1 MNAPSTPKMHH
12 AADFAQSIGMSHNWV
27 QQGRL
32 RTLLPAEYV
41 YLKVNLAAKGVPKG
55 EKDKIRMSPKLTVIA
70 GPGHG
75 TTYQISGDRFS
86 IGRDSQNHFS
96 IPDTSVSREH
106 CVIVREA
113 DGFFIRDLQ
122 SHNGTQV
129 NDVPIKDQLLAH
141 RDCISIGHTVLQFLL
156 RDDVVFEET
165 AETGTISILA
175 DKNSFLGAS
184 AAAADLQA
192 LLRVSTMLHSFHAI
206 YRGRGSSAR
215 TMLEQHLLA
224 LIIEVI
230 PASRGAI
237 LLYEDGFDEPSS
249 LSIKDQDSRP
259 QRPVTVSRHLVKRV
273 LTEACGLLVEDS
285 ADRSLVLAPL
295 VIRQEACGVIYLE
308 GAAFRETHLQ
318 LLVAIS
324 QLASMAME
332 NAFQLEW
339 LETENERLE
348 AELHPDHH
356 MIGDS
361 APLRD
366 LQRSI
371 ARAAQSNS
379 TVLILGETGTG
390 KELTARAIHQ
400 NGSRAAK
407 PFVGINCAAL
417 SETLLESE
425 LFGHEKGAFTGAVV
439 QKKGRLEFANGGTV
453 FLDEIGEMPL
463 QLQVKLLRVLQERQ
477 VERVGGTQPVKLDIR
492 LIAATNR
499 NLEEEVRAGRFR
511 QDLYYRLNVV
521 TLKTPALRDRPS
533 DILPL
538 AMHFAAKFGQQC
550 GRRITGISPQVQPY
564 LLRYEWP
571 GNIRELENAIERAL
585 VLGSADMIELEDL
598 PETIREGA
606 SAAGE
611 GRSLPLEAAIDDA
624 KRQAIT
630 RAFAEAQGDHPEA
643 AKLLGVNPNYLY
655 RLMRNLG
662 LR

>member
-1 MNAPSTPKMHH
+1 M
-12 AADFAQSIGMSHNWV
+12 
-27 QQGRL
+27 
-32 RTLLPAEYV
+32 
-41 YLKVNLAAKGVPKG
+41 
-55 EKDKIRMSPKLTVIA
+55 IA
-70 GPGHG
+70 GQGHG
-75 TTYQISGDRFS
+75 TTYQIAGDRFS
-86 IGRDSQNHFS
+86 IGRDPQNHFS
-96 IPDTSVSREH
+96 ISDHSVSREH
-106 CVIVREA
+106 CVIVRQD
-113 DGFFIRDLQ
+113 DGFLIRDLG
-122 SHNGTQV
+122 SHNGTIV
-129 NDVPIKDQLLAH
+129 NDLRVKDQILAH
-141 RDCISIGHTVLQFLL
+141 RDCIKIGRTVLQFLMT
-156 RDDVVFEET
+156 DEVVFEDPAET
-165 AETGTISILA
+165 ATTSLVA
-175 DKNSFLGAS
+175 DQNNLLNAPH
-184 AAAADLQA
+184 ATADLQA

-215 TMLEQHLLA
+215 STLEKHLLS
-224 LIIEVI
+224 LVMEVI

-249 LSIKDQDSRP
+249 LSIEDNHAGP
-259 QRPVTVSRHLVKRV
+259 QRPVAVSRNLVKRV
-273 LTEACGLLVEDS
+273 LTEGCGLLVEDAS
-285 ADRSLVLAPL
+285 QRPDGVSLRLEYAPPRSQSLLLAPL
-295 VIRQEACGVIYLE
+295 VIRRQTCGVIYLE
-308 GAAFRETHLQ
+308 GPAFQETHLQ

-324 QLASMAME
+324 QIASMAME

-339 LETENERLE
+339 LETENQRLD

-361 APLRD
+361 APLRE
-366 LQRSI
+366 LQRNI
-371 ARAAQSNS
+371 ARAAQTNS

-390 KELTARAIHQ
+390 KELAARAIHQ
-400 NGSRAAK
+400 NGSRAGS
-407 PFVGINCAAL
+407 PFVAVNCAAL
-417 SETLLESE
+417 SEMLLESE

-538 AMHFAAKFGQQC
+538 AMYFAAKFGRQC
-550 GRRITGISPQVQPY
+550 GRRVTGISPEVQPY
-564 LLRYEWP
+564 LVRYDWP
-571 GNIRELENAIERAL
+571 GNIRELENAIERAV
-585 VLGSADMIELEDL
+585 VLGAGDMIEIEDL
-598 PETIREGA
+598 PDTIREVA
-606 SAAGE
+606 SAAVVSGAI
-611 GRSLPLEAAIDDA
+611 PLQGAIDEA
-624 KRQAIT
+624 KRQAIA
-630 RAFAEAQGDHPEA
+630 RAFAQAQGDHPA
-643 AKLLGVNPNYLY
+643 AARLLGVHPNYLY